1 MFNKNNFKKSFETKE
16 VKMTSFEGS
25 IAGLATALAL
35 AGASFTIVAAGA
47 AGGAGGG
54 GGTTVVI
61 NPGSATDIPIINNIV
76 ADFLGGAEAGGACGG
91 FADLLS
97 IGSVGGMFLFCW
109 VAREVYGESDIKW
122 RLFRSWLLNQAPE
135 WFLALYT
142 NHGQSVAKFLKN
154 KTILKNAIKICMDYI
169 ISNKLKTEYSFAV

>member
-54 GGTTVVI
+54 STTVVI
-61 NPGSATDIPIINNIV
+61 NPGSASDIPIINNIV

-91 FADLLS
+91 FAELIS
-97 IGSVGGMFLFCW
+97 IGGVGGIFGICW
-109 VAREVYGESDIKW
+109 VAREVYGESNIKW
-122 RLFRSWLLNQAPE
+122 RLFRSWLLHQAPE
-135 WFLALYT
+135 WFLTLYT
-142 NHGQSVAKFLKN
+142 NHGKNVAKFLKN
-154 KTILKNAIKICMDYI
+154 KTILKNTIKIWMNYI
-169 ISNKLKTEYSFAV
+169 LSNKLKTEYSFAV